1 MIKGQIGN
9 LGLTD
14 WWLTQFTK
22 KEKEI
27 IIETYQPMGLGN
39 SRDLLLNYDILDQT
53 ESATK
58 FLTNLSGWFNTKEN
72 RYLAYKM
79 IKKAEELIDLNTDII
94 DIHFFY
100 QHKIQIYYKDRDNNS
115 QAYDIAKNACL
126 EQIKIAPKVTEAFKT
141 EYNDNFLPSHVG
153 YTQLAIIE
161 EKEKNWKTVI
171 DIAEKAKKEGWNGD
185 WDKRIERCKKK
196 IGV

>member
-9 LGLTD
+9 LGFTD

-22 KEKEI
+22 KEREI

-58 FLTNLSGWFNTKEN
+58 FLTNLSGWFNTKEKRN
-72 RYLAYKM
+72 FAYKI
-79 IKKAEELIDLNTDII
+79 IKKAEEMIDTDTNII

-115 QAYDIAKNACL
+115 QAFDIAKQACL
-126 EQIKIAPKVTEAFKT
+126 EQIKIAPKVAIAFKN
-141 EYNDNFLPSHVG
+141 EFNDTFLPGHVG

-171 DIAEKAKKEGWNGD
+171 DLATQAKKEGWNGD

-196 IGV
+196 IGL